1 MNIPDKSTY
10 LKLAAAG
17 LLGNTLRTW
26 GTVDGAL
33 AAGARRLTIRGKG
46 RASKFFVPSLFAHE
60 AHSVLRKLVARG
72 AKPEN
77 LFVQEVP
84 HLSGCTNRK
93 CDGCGRIMNGEV
105 MRTERYIHLVYGT
118 NPALNLRK
126 DILDNGI
133 AVEMMTAVGRI
144 KWADHDCWDTLNEIW
159 QRYPDSIIEF
169 SVFAMPV
176 GIFNQCTVVWECRE
190 Y

>member
-26 GTVDGAL
+26 GTVDEAL
-33 AAGARRLTIRGKG
+33 AAGARRLTIRGKE

-60 AHSVLRKLVARG
+60 AHSVLHKLMARG

-84 HLSGCTNRK
+84 HLPGCMNRA
-93 CDGCGRIMNGEV
+93 CDGCGRVMNGEV

-118 NPALNLRK
+118 AQLNLRT

-133 AVEMMTAVGRI
+133 AIEMLTAVNRI
-144 KWADHDCWDTLNEIW
+144 KWADQECWDMLNDIW
-159 QRYPDSIIEF
+159 MAFPDTVIEF

-176 GIFNQCTVVWECRE
+176 GLFQQNTVVWEVRSF
-190 Y
+190 